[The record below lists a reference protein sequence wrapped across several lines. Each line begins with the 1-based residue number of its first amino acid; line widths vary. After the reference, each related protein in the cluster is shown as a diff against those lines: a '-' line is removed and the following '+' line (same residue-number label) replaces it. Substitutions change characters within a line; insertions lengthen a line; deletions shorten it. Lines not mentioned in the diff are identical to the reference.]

1 MNKIIS
7 TKERVFISLVGPS
20 GSGKSQLIHDWLVFG
35 TFQPEF
41 DKIYYF
47 YQHYQS
53 LYGLMSKNIKNIE
66 FVQGVDFELIQNL
79 PNNGTKYLLI
89 FDDSCEEIS
98 SSKEFVKIATAG
110 RHKGLSTVYIK
121 HNLFH
126 QSRLG
131 RDIELQNTHIVLFK
145 SPRDVLQI
153 NTLSQQLGL
162 GSQLKDW
169 YTTAT
174 SVPYGHLLIDLTP
187 KTVDSLRYCTNS
199 GSTPSLFF
207 LPQSKQQ
214 VTFLN
219 DEHTTSLYSDRVPE
233 IFPELQNNFSQK
245 LSQRF
250 IQFLNECI
258 VNLLRGELREIQKQE
273 VLKFREE
280 IHLLIL
286 KRTSLSKR
294 RQILSSKKGISLI
307 SILTPS
313 IINRLS

>member
-1 MNKIIS
+1 MTDHTDKGLQLGNFVIDDNNQERQSWKCFGQTCNRSLVVFLSQFFVILLILACCIVRIKLAETCEEITVWIANFVEYSWIYFTFSKIMNKIIS

-47 YQHYQS
+47 YQHLQS
-53 LYGLMSKNIKNIE
+53 LYGLMSKKNIE

-79 PNNGTKYLLI
+79 PNNGTKFLLI

-98 SSKEFVKIATAG
+98 SSKEFVKIATVG

-131 RDIELQNTHIVLFK
+131 RDIELQKTHIVSFK

-199 GSTPSLFF
+199 GSTPSLVF
-207 LPQSKQQ
+207 LPQS
-214 VTFLN
+214 
-219 DEHTTSLYSDRVPE
+219 S
-233 IFPELQNNFSQK
+233 
-245 LSQRF
+245 
-250 IQFLNECI
+250 
-258 VNLLRGELREIQKQE
+258 
-273 VLKFREE
+273 
-280 IHLLIL
+280 
-286 KRTSLSKR
+286 
-294 RQILSSKKGISLI
+294 
-307 SILTPS
+307 
-313 IINRLS
+313 NRLHF

>member
-1 MNKIIS
+1 MK
-7 TKERVFISLVGPS
+7 K
-20 GSGKSQLIHDWLVFG
+20 
-35 TFQPEF
+35 
-41 DKIYYF
+41 
-47 YQHYQS
+47 
-53 LYGLMSKNIKNIE
+53 
-66 FVQGVDFELIQNL
+66 
-79 PNNGTKYLLI
+79 
-89 FDDSCEEIS
+89 
-98 SSKEFVKIATAG
+98 ATAG

-145 SPRDVLQI
+145 SPRDVVQI

-162 GSQLKDW
+162 GCQLKDW

-174 SVPYGHLLIDLTP
+174 SVPYAQLLIDLIP
-187 KTVDSLRYCTNS
+187 KKVDSLRYCTNS

-207 LPQSKQQ
+207 LPQSRQQ
-214 VTFLN
+214 ITFFN

-233 IFPELQNNFSQK
+233 IFSELQNNFLK
-245 LSQRF
+245 NCPKDF

-258 VNLLRGELREIQKQE
+258 VNLLRAELIEIQEQE
-273 VLKFREE
+273 ILKFREE

-294 RQILSSKKGISLI
+294 REILSSKKRDLI

>member
-47 YQHYQS
+47 YQHYHS

-214 VTFLN
+214 ITFLMSTQ
-219 DEHTTSLYSDRVPE
+219 HLSTLIAFQKYSQSFKITFLKNCPKD
-233 IFPELQNNFSQK
+233 
-245 LSQRF
+245 F
-250 IQFLNECI
+250 IQFLIECI

-294 RQILSSKKGISLI
+294 RQIPKKESVLHQF
-307 SILTPS
+307 
-313 IINRLS
+313 

>member
-7 TKERVFISLVGPS
+7 TKERVFISLVGSS
-20 GSGKSQLIHDWLVFG
+20 GSGKSHLIYDWLVFG
-35 TFQPEF
+35 TSQPEF

-47 YQHYQS
+47 YHYYKS
-53 LYGLMSKNIKNIE
+53 FYGLMSKNIKNIE
-66 FVQGVDFELIQNL
+66 FVQGVDFELILNL

-98 SSKEFVKIATAG
+98 RSKEFVKIATAG
-110 RHKGLSTVYIK
+110 RHKGLGTVYIK

-153 NTLSQQLGL
+153 NKLSQQLGL

-174 SVPYGHLLIDLTP
+174 SILYGHLLIDLTP
-187 KTVDSLRYCTNS
+187 KAVDSLWYCTNS
-199 GSTPSLFF
+199 GSTPSLIF
-207 LPQSKQQ
+207 LPQSRQQ
-214 VTFLN
+214 ITFLN

-250 IQFLNECI
+250 HPVSKL
-258 VNLLRGELREIQKQE
+258 VHSKP
-273 VLKFREE
+273 
-280 IHLLIL
+280 
-286 KRTSLSKR
+286 SKR
-294 RQILSSKKGISLI
+294 NSKTRSFKVQRRNSSSYFKKNKSQ
-307 SILTPS
+307 
-313 IINRLS
+313 